1 MEAGLPGISDWV
13 TYSAKGG
20 SIAVDWWQGFDGI
33 RNYSLKIE
41 GMGVSRG
48 PENAQAFVSI
58 AHYNSL
64 VFIILL
70 TTEWRWLM
78 H

>member
-1 MEAGLPGISDWV
+1 MEWG
-13 TYSAKGG
+13 
-20 SIAVDWWQGFDGI
+20 QGFDEI

-48 PENAQAFVSI
+48 PESGHAFVSI
-58 AHYNSL
+58 AHYNSI